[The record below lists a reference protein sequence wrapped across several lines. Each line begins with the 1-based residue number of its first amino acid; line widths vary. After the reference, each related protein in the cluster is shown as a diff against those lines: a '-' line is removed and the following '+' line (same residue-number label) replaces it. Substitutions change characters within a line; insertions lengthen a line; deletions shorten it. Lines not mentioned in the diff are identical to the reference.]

1 MRDYLTSWPAMRFFN
16 FSSGTDKPTEPV
28 GPFHRPYAEE
38 STNILYNLLFCDDLG
53 LYRKHASPDAAYP
66 FDVVLSDDAAASDL
80 HTIAQDQTFDP
91 RTRLLAFNRLR
102 AQGRP
107 LPGKALLGVI
117 VEVGLDLGLDALGV
131 FPNSAA
137 RYFNQSG
144 RLVIW
149 EGIDDPTIHALT
161 RQLFDESLA
170 IVKRIGPWDQPRRP
184 QPPLGMTRITFL
196 VSDGLYFG
204 EGPTNTFFED
214 PLAKPALETATRVMQ
229 YIARITDNG

>member
-1 MRDYLTSWPAMRFFN
+1 MRFFN
-16 FSSGTDKPTEPV
+16 FISGNDNPTEPV

-53 LYRKHASPDAAYP
+53 LYRKHASPDAVYP
-66 FDVVLSDDAAASDL
+66 FDVVLSDDPAAGELEAIARDL
-80 HTIAQDQTFDP
+80 TTDP

-102 AQGRP
+102 AKG
-107 LPGKALLGVI
+107 LAKPGKELLGVV

-131 FPNSAA
+131 FPNGAA

-149 EGIDDPTIHALT
+149 EGIDDPTVDALT
-161 RQLFDESLA
+161 RQLFEESLS
-170 IVKRIGPWDQPRRP
+170 IVNRIGPWDQPRRP

-214 PLAKPALETATRVMQ
+214 PLAKPALETATRLMQ
-229 YIARITDNG
+229 WITQHRA

>member
-1 MRDYLTSWPAMRFFN
+1 MRFFDFITGN
-16 FSSGTDKPTEPV
+16 DKPNLPV
-28 GPFHRPYAEE
+28 GPFYRPYAEE

-66 FDVVLSDDAAASDL
+66 FDVVLSDDLPANELEIIASDMS
-80 HTIAQDQTFDP
+80 IDP

-102 AQGRP
+102 ANG
-107 LPGKALLGVI
+107 LTKPGKEVLGVV

-131 FPNSAA
+131 FPNGTV

-149 EGIDDPTIHALT
+149 EHTDDGTVNSLS
-161 RQLFDESLA
+161 RQLIDESRD
-170 IVKRIGPWDQPRRP
+170 IVNRIGPWEQPRRP
-184 QPPLGMTRITFL
+184 HPPFGMTRITFL

-214 PLAKPALETATRVMQ
+214 PLAKPALETATRLMQ
-229 YIARITDNG
+229 WITA

>member
-1 MRDYLTSWPAMRFFN
+1 MRFLN
-16 FSSGTDKPTEPV
+16 FISGNNKPTEPV

-53 LYRKHASPDAAYP
+53 LYQKHADPNAGPP
-66 FDVVLSDDAAASDL
+66 FSILLSNDPSDGDL
-80 HTIAQDQTFDP
+80 ANIARDLTVDP

-107 LPGKALLGVI
+107 LPQKVLLGVI
-117 VEVGLDLGLDALGV
+117 VEVGLDLGLDALAS
-131 FPNSAA
+131 FPNGTL

-144 RLVIW
+144 RVLIW
-149 EGIDDPTIHALT
+149 ERTDEASVNALT
-161 RQLFDESLA
+161 RQLFEESLA
-170 IVKRIGPWDQPRRP
+170 IVNRIGPWDQPRRP

-204 EGPTNTFFED
+204 EGPTNSFFED
-214 PLAKPALETATRVMQ
+214 PLAKPALGTATRLMQ
-229 YIARITDNG
+229 WITASTVNG